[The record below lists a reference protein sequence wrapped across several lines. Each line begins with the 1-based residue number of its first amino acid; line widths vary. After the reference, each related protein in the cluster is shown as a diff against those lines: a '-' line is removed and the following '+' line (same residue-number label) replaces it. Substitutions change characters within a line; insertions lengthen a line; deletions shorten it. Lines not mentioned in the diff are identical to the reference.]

1 MSATIGTEPG
11 SSSNT
16 IERNAGAALNYS
28 VRHDGYDEAVEA
40 SGETRP
46 TWRSLSRAIAR
57 LTPGELIDRQRQ
69 ADRLVEAEGASY
81 VFNDD
86 GSDTSRPWR
95 LDPVPLVLGGVEWAA
110 VEQGIAQR
118 ARVIDRMIAD
128 FNGPRQLMRD
138 RVVAPTAVFGAPGYL
153 LAAQGMRPKNSR
165 WLTVYAADLVRLSD
179 GHWRILRD
187 VTDAPSGA
195 GYALVNRNASAQL
208 LPGVVRD
215 MAPLSLAPFF
225 ADMRSALDSAA
236 PTDRSSP
243 RTMVLSPGLGHPSYF
258 EHSYLAAHLGY
269 HLAEPRDLVV
279 RNGRVWLRALS
290 GLEPVDVMLRR
301 IDGASLDPLE
311 SARGAIGVP
320 GLARCARG
328 GGIGLANALGSG
340 VASTMALLPFVEAA
354 SKVFGEELLLP
365 SLRTLW
371 CGTLAD
377 RAEVRADLRR
387 FVLHDVVEMD
397 TVFGDHLDDAAV
409 VEWETLIDNEPHRVV
424 AQEKVTFA
432 TAPVLGADG
441 LRPGTV
447 VLRVLAVAGQQGISV
462 MPGGLARVMEP
473 SVPIVL
479 QTSGIVKD
487 VWILD
492 DRPDRPL
499 PISTRI
505 TRSMPQV
512 DLRESLPTRAAEA
525 MYWVGRSAER
535 AETLARATASAL
547 AVIQGDPP
555 LLTVLDG
562 AWRRPV
568 VAALGALSGHAARS
582 SEASSGPSSNSP
594 GNSPG
599 DATVTPEEE
608 FRAAVAAT
616 LVGSAGLPA
625 SLTALSR
632 AASSARQF
640 VSATTWRV
648 LGELDNERNQLS
660 TEVATAYDAGVR
672 RRLDTILVHLSSL
685 AGLFNESTVRGPAWR
700 FLEIG
705 RRVERCFGLLSV
717 FEKVVS
723 PADPNLRS
731 SLFDYVLAAN
741 ESLVAYRRRYR
752 SDAVLDALVDLLLLD
767 DANPRALAFQLDQL
781 RSQLALLPARDGSSQ
796 LSDAIERSSAALVD
810 MSWLPADADHR
821 GSNGRREVIDRFV
834 LTARAPL
841 LDFADQLN
849 VVYFNDPTRVRQL
862 VGQIA
867 GQIVGT
873 S

>member
-1 MSATIGTEPG
+1 M
-11 SSSNT
+11 
-16 IERNAGAALNYS
+16 NADTAAPLNYS
-28 VRHDGYDEAVEA
+28 VGGDGYDEAIEPT
-40 SGETRP
+40 GETRP
-46 TWRSLSRAIAR
+46 TWRSLSRAIAK
-57 LTPGELIDRQRQ
+57 LAPAELIERQRQ

-81 VFNDD
+81 LFNDD
-86 GSDTSRPWR
+86 GADTSRPWR
-95 LDPVPLVLGGVEWAA
+95 LDPVPLVLGGTEWA
-110 VEQGIAQR
+110 ELERGIAQR
-118 ARVIDRMIAD
+118 VRVIDRMIAD
-128 FNGPRQLMRD
+128 FNGAQQLLRD
-138 RVVAPTAVFGAPGYL
+138 RVVAPTAVFGSPGYVR
-153 LAAQGMRPKNSR
+153 AALGLRPTSSR
-165 WLTVYAADLVRLSD
+165 WLTIYAADLLRLAD
-179 GHWRILRD
+179 GSWCVLRD

-208 LPGVVRD
+208 LPDVVRD

-225 ADMRSALDSAA
+225 ADVRSALDATA
-236 PTDRSSP
+236 PSDRSSP
-243 RTMVLSPGLGHPSYF
+243 RTLVLSPGLGHPSYF
-258 EHSYLAAHLGY
+258 EHSYLAANLGY
-269 HLAEPRDLVV
+269 HLAEPADLVV

-320 GLARCARG
+320 GLARCARLG
-328 GGIGLANALGSG
+328 EIGLANALGAG
-340 VASTMALLPFVEAA
+340 VASTMAVLPFVDAVAKAA
-354 SKVFGEELLLP
+354 GEELVLP

-371 CGTLAD
+371 CGTPSD
-377 RAEVRADLRR
+377 RAEVTANLQQL
-387 FVLHDVVEMD
+387 VLHDVSAMR
-397 TVFGDHLDDAAV
+397 TVFGSQLDDAGVA
-409 VEWETLIDNEPHRVV
+409 EWSALIDHEPHRVV
-424 AQEKVTFA
+424 AQEKVEFA
-432 TAPVLGADG
+432 TAPVLSAAE
-441 LRPGTV
+441 LVPGTV
-447 VLRVLAVAGQQGISV
+447 VLRVLAVVGKQGISV
-462 MPGGLARVMEP
+462 MPGGLARVTDP
-473 SVPIVL
+473 AVPIVQ
-479 QTSGIVKD
+479 QTSGVVKD
-487 VWILD
+487 VWVLD

-535 AETLARATASAL
+535 SEAMARATAAAL
-547 AVIQGDPP
+547 AIIQGDPP

-568 VAALGALSGHAARS
+568 VAALSVLGGQRIASAGAPAD
-582 SEASSGPSSNSP
+582 AS
-594 GNSPG
+594 
-599 DATVTPEEE
+599 VTPEEE

-616 LVGSAGLPA
+616 LVGPAGLPG
-625 SLTALSR
+625 SLSALSR

-648 LGELDNERNQLS
+648 LGELENERNLLS
-660 TEVATAYDAGVR
+660 SEVASAYDAGVR
-672 RRLDTILVHLSSL
+672 RHLDTVLVHLSSL

-705 RRVERCFGLLSV
+705 RRIERSLGLLSV
-717 FEKVVS
+717 FENVVS
-723 PADPNLRS
+723 PADPNLRN

-781 RSQLALLPARDGSSQ
+781 RSQLALLPPRDGSPQ
-796 LSDAIERSSAALVD
+796 LAALVERSSAALVD
-810 MSWLPADADHR
+810 MSWLPADADHL
-821 GSNGRREVIDRFV
+821 GSNRRREVIDRFV
-834 LTARAPL
+834 LSARAPL

-849 VVYFNDPTRVRQL
+849 VVYFNDPARVRQL

-867 GQIVGT
+867 TQSATNTGDG
-873 S
+873 